1 MTNGRARNRQLACPD
16 MAEFVSGRALA
27 TAFYAEVVG
36 PLLRDVPHAA
46 ALWGTGSDVLGYDT
60 AQSTDH
66 GWGPR
71 MQVFVAESDVVG
83 ARAVLEARLPTTFR
97 GWPVRYGWDAVP
109 VQHHVRVATLAG
121 WLTGHLGVDPRAG
134 MTALD
139 WLTIPQQSLLVVTSG
154 PVFADP
160 DGELG
165 RVQVLLA
172 AFPLD
177 VRRWL
182 LGCQWHRIAE
192 EEAFVGRAAQ
202 VGDELGAR
210 IVAARLVREL
220 MRVGFL
226 LAGAYWPYTKWFG
239 TAFAR
244 LPVATA
250 LGPPLERALA
260 ASSAAEREAAL
271 VAAYA
276 AMAQAH
282 NASGLTAPVDP
293 TVRPFHDRPFRVLD
307 AGRFG
312 TACLAAVTDPWLA
325 GLPPVG
331 SVDQVVDSTPVLSS
345 IGTARRLRALYAAP
359 PG

>member
-1 MTNGRARNRQLACPD
+1 
-16 MAEFVSGRALA
+16 
-27 TAFYAEVVG
+27 
-36 PLLRDVPHAA
+36 
-46 ALWGTGSDVLGYDT
+46 
-60 AQSTDH
+60 
-66 GWGPR
+66 
-71 MQVFVAESDVVG
+71 
-83 ARAVLEARLPTTFR
+83 
-97 GWPVRYGWDAVP
+97 VRYGWDDVP
-109 VQHHVRVATLAG
+109 VQHHVRVATLAE

-139 WLTIPQQSLLVVTSG
+139 WLTIPQQSLLEVTSG

-160 DGELG
+160 NGELG
-165 RVQVLLA
+165 RVQALLA

-210 IVAARLVREL
+210 IVAARVVREL
-220 MRVGFL
+220 MRVGFI

-244 LPVATA
+244 LPVAAA
-250 LGPPLERALA
+250 LGPPLERTLA
-260 ASSAAEREAAL
+260 ASSASEREAAL
-271 VAAYA
+271 VEAYA
-276 AMAQAH
+276 ATARAH
-282 NASGLTAPVDP
+282 NASELTAPVDP
-293 TVRPFHDRPFRVLD
+293 TTRPFHTRPFQVLD

-312 TACLAAVTDPWLA
+312 AVCLAAVTDPWLA

-345 IGTARRLRALYAAP
+345 IGTARRLRALFAAP